1 MNSYPNSDSKQCPE
15 SKLGWVHR
23 MHTQGTLAT
32 TTLRPGRVLGAVLWP
47 HPAVSCR
54 VAACTRALASRVAA
68 SRPAVSQPPP
78 PPPPPHHDTKNRVV
92 IQLLPLALRSRCAPC
107 RACRSALHRIMAHC
121 CAISQPLARHVVTPG
136 LPPVTIQTIIS

>member
-23 MHTQGTLAT
+23 MHTHGTLAAS
-32 TTLRPGRVLGAVLWP
+32 TLRPGRVLGAVLWP
-47 HPAVSCR
+47 HPVMSCR
-54 VAACTRALASRVAA
+54 VATCMPALASRVVA
-68 SRPAVSQPPP
+68 SRPTVSQRPPR
-78 PPPPPHHDTKNRVV
+78 HNTKNRVV
-92 IQLLPLALRSRCAPC
+92 IQLLSLVLRARCAPCRAHC

-121 CAISQPLARHVVTPG
+121 CAVSQPLARRVVTPG